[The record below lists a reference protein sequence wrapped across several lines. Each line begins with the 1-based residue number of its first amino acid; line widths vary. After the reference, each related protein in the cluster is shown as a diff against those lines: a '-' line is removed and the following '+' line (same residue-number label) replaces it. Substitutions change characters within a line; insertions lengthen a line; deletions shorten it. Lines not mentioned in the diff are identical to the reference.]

1 MKVLRV
7 IVSLF
12 LVLLTAC
19 SSIRSNEEISLE
31 PVVGRKRLVVNYD
44 SGRYNTVKLD
54 NVVIDSGR
62 VYYVEKGE
70 YLLSYI
76 EEAFITGYIDFS
88 WRGNGEESSNRD
100 RKIPTRKRIEILE
113 DTELNL
119 ENHMLQINVSGT
131 INSSKNF

>member
-44 SGRYNTVKLD
+44 RGRYNTVKLD

-88 WRGNGEESSNRD
+88 WRGNGEESGNRD